1 MTFLLICTRPISDV
15 TVTVQRSTCPAVV
28 SALMTALPDPCAFT
42 VPFVLTDATAG
53 LLLTHC
59 RT

>member
-1 MTFLLICTRPISDV
+1 MVLLQILDREQEMQHSKNGELQILYLDV
-15 TVTVQRSTCPAVV
+15 YKRQ
-28 SALMTALPDPCAFT
+28 